1 MIRRY
6 ESGKY
11 ASNEDVKET
20 YMKALLLT
28 NRLTFEEA
36 QRRYS
41 NTNTNMNSNNYR
53 NNPSQFRMQVGGGG
67 VSYGGAGV
75 DGGPS
80 GTEEQPVHVVMN
92 SKKGS
97 FFKEQF
103 WNTIR
108 FAVLVG
114 VLLYGFTYMQTKM
127 LNVNQK
133 EILPDQS
140 DKNYKFT
147 DVQGCDEAKQELQEV
162 VEFLRSP
169 EKFEKL
175 GAKLPGGVLLIGPP
189 GTGKTLLARAI
200 AGEADVP
207 FYFVSGSE
215 FDEMFVGVG
224 ASRVRKLFGMFLI
237 LNKAKLV
244 LCLLLN

>member
-1 MIRRY
+1 
-6 ESGKY
+6 
-11 ASNEDVKET
+11 
-20 YMKALLLT
+20 MKALLLT

-36 QRRYS
+36 QRRY
-41 NTNTNMNSNNYR
+41 TNNSNNTI
-53 NNPSQFRMQVGGGG
+53 NNNNSSPWRMQVGGEG
-67 VSYGGAGV
+67 SGA
-75 DGGPS
+75 PS
-80 GTEEQPVHVVMN
+80 GTEDYPVHVVMN

-140 DKNYKFT
+140 DKNYKFS

-162 VEFLRSP
+162 VEFLKSP

-207 FYFVSGSE
+207 FFFASGSE

-224 ASRVRKLFGMFLI
+224 ASRVRKLFSM
-237 LNKAKLV
+237 
-244 LCLLLN
+244 